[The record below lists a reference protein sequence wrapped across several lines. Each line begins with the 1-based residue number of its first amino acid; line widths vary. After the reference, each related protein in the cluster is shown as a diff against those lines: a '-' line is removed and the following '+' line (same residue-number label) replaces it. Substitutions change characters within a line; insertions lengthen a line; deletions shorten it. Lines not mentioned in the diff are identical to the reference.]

1 MTTHGKGRPSAS
13 HRAPAGAKAA
23 KPKARCVLWCAP
35 GSRPEPELVE
45 ALHKRSEFETEVV
58 NSGYEA
64 FAVLCQRAA
73 QAKSTGDPAVLLLVE
88 PAKLSGAVR
97 VMESAAI
104 YAAASSTW
112 AYDRSAPERLRGV
125 SIEDV
130 AAMTQAHAGSHSMGQ
145 PAHPWPGKPTES
157 HTEVKVAGVITG
169 PRPARISTAD
179 AGIISSSQVPIDPP
193 QLRLTGGMP
202 IGDAGGDASPATP
215 DAAEPAPSPA
225 SHLLTDEELAMLL
238 ASEPDD
244 DGRR

>member
-1 MTTHGKGRPSAS
+1 MTTHGQGRDPAAS
-13 HRAPAGAKAA
+13 HRAPTGASKGAPA
-23 KPKARCVLWCAP
+23 KPKARCVLWCAS
-35 GSRPEPELVE
+35 GTKPEPELVD
-45 ALHKRSEFETEVV
+45 ALHRRREVETEVV

-73 QAKSTGDPAVLLLVE
+73 QAKVTGDHAVLLLVE
-88 PAKLSGAVR
+88 PAKLGGAVR

-112 AYDRSAPERLRGV
+112 AYDRSSPEKLRGV
-125 SIEDV
+125 SIDDV
-130 AAMTQAHAGSHSMGQ
+130 AAIIQPKPAAQA
-145 PAHPWPGKPTES
+145 WPGKPTES

-169 PRPARISTAD
+169 PRPTPMSTGD
-179 AGIISSSQVPIDPP
+179 SGIISSAKVSIDPP
-193 QLRLTGGMP
+193 QLRLTGG
-202 IGDAGGDASPATP
+202 DAVPPAQEPDEPTP
-215 DAAEPAPSPA
+215 PPA